1 MVKAPAVNT
10 RPWNPSPG
18 CSCDPRKIF
27 CPHPRN
33 QPEEARHVGLT
44 FANKED
50 YNKIQED
57 DVIDIT
63 GLTTFAPETPLT
75 IVLHTAMAR
84 KNPSR

>member
-10 RPWNPSPG
+10 RPWNPVTW

-27 CPHPRN
+27 ARIHRN
-33 QPEEARHVGLT
+33 QPEEARHVGPHL
-44 FANKED
+44 ANKED

-75 IVLHTAMAR
+75 IVLHHSNGT